1 MHLAAGR
8 HENVCRC
15 AALVRPFEDAVR
27 DLLAPLPADPQG
39 VDVENGGDLAQGAGA
54 RQPQLWLH
62 RPGDLREPADA
73 LCDKTL
79 RSNPRTENPHTCAV
93 EGVFEDMILPDELPR
108 CSCK

>member
-39 VDVENGGDLAQGAGA
+39 VDVENGGDLAQ
-54 RQPQLWLH
+54 RC
-62 RPGDLREPADA
+62 R
-73 LCDKTL
+73 
-79 RSNPRTENPHTCAV
+79 RSPTAAMASSSGGPPRA
-93 EGVFEDMILPDELPR
+93 
-108 CSCK
+108 S